1 MKKIPIK
8 LSSNYKADIGPDL
21 NIQIDSWP
29 GSTMICSQPTESWQ
43 QWPSK
48 RQYLKHAKQQN
59 PDYVF
64 VPYYDIINNQQG
76 FERLKLMKRHVFY
89 DQYMES
95 IWIRRGST
103 AHSLAIILGIVRDE
117 KKK

>member
-1 MKKIPIK
+1 MEQEQRK
-8 LSSNYKADIGPDL
+8 
-21 NIQIDSWP
+21 
-29 GSTMICSQPTESWQ
+29 
-43 QWPSK
+43 
-48 RQYLKHAKQQN
+48 N

-64 VPYYDIINNQQG
+64 VPYLDIITNPRA